1 MIFMEDL
8 FIRKI
13 FGIYVICL
21 YILMCYRTYN
31 IKKKKKF
38 IKYDIIFYVIVYV
51 YLLLNLRMYM

>member
-21 YILMCYRTYN
+21 YILMCYRIYN
-31 IKKKKKF
+31 IKKKKF